1 MLYSRFG
8 LLMALVL
15 CLSLTGCARQA
26 ETIRHISD
34 ETGFSMAFSAWR
46 GKSDQTMEL
55 AAGEELWVEIDCRA
69 GSLSLRLRG
78 AGGEESYEGKRLIKK
93 TFSMKVA
100 SDDTFTLSVEGN
112 DAEGSLLVR
121 RMNRQGHDR
130 YESAR

>member
-15 CLSLTGCARQA
+15 CLSLTGCTRQA

-55 AAGEELWVEIDCRA
+55 APGEELWVEIDCRA
-69 GSLSLRLRG
+69 GSLSLCLRG
-78 AGGEESYEGKRLIKK
+78 AGGEDAYGGRDLVKEA
-93 TFSMKVA
+93 FSLKVA
-100 SDDTFTLSVEGN
+100 SNDTFTMSVKGN
-112 DAEGSLLVR
+112 GAEGSMLVR
-121 RMNRQGHDR
+121 RM
-130 YESAR
+130 AR